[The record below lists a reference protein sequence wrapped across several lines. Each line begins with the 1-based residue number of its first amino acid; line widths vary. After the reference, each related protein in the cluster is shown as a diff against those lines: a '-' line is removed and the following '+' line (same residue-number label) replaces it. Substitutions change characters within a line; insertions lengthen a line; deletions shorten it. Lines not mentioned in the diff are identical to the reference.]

1 MFKGIL
7 KYYFFCLLF
16 ASSLFISTQYAGF
29 VPQQQSSSRE
39 TDLNISRPVCGI
51 AQSTQFNNNDL
62 ETNSYS
68 LVVNNPTEEISSLK
82 NKFISQRPPHQTKLK
97 ETGKVKAKFL
107 SANLSNS
114 HNKELTH
121 SRQTDKS
128 NHRVFR
134 I

>member
-1 MFKGIL
+1 MIKGIL

-16 ASSLFISTQYAGF
+16 VSSLLVFTPYVGLTQQTQTLA
-29 VPQQQSSSRE
+29 SE
-39 TDLNISRPVCGI
+39 TDFNITCPC
-51 AQSTQFNNNDL
+51 TQFNNNDL
-62 ETNSYS
+62 ETNNYS

-97 ETGKVKAKFL
+97 ETGKVKAKYL

-121 SRQTDKS
+121 SKQTDKS
-128 NHRVFR
+128 NHHVFR